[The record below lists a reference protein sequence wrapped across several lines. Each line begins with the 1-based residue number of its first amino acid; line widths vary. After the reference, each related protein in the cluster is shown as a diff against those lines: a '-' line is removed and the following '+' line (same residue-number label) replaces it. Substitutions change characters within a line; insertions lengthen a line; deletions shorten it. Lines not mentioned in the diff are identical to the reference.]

1 MKLHHIIIL
10 VLLTSCGPTAKL
22 RRAEKL
28 IKKAEAQGATWRVDT
43 IYKEIAVPIE
53 SVRLDTLFKDVPGD
67 TVTLIKDRLKVVY
80 VRLPGDSVY
89 IEGECEADTVYQKV
103 ATVVNRE
110 IEVKSG
116 LPWWIWVIIG
126 VMGLVIL
133 RFVFRR

>member
-1 MKLHHIIIL
+1 MKPLHYLLIAML
-10 VLLTSCGPTAKL
+10 VSCSPAAKL
-22 RRAEKL
+22 KRAKKL
-28 IKKAEAQGATWRVDT
+28 IAQAEASGLTWSVDT

-80 VRLPGDSVY
+80 VRLPGDSVF

-116 LPWWIWVIIG
+116 LPWWIWVVIG
-126 VMGLVIL
+126 VMGLVIVRL
-133 RFVFRR
+133 IFK